1 MIISDQSE
9 IVQSNKEQIKNVI
22 DMCEYLARTNNASKS
37 ELSNQFHN
45 LNSYLDWFH
54 NHVGTILNDP
64 ETTIDMQFKKDLD
77 YRTRAST

>member
-9 IVQSNKEQIKNVI
+9 IVQSNKEQVKNVI

-45 LNSYLDWFH
+45 LNSYLD
-54 NHVGTILNDP
+54 
-64 ETTIDMQFKKDLD
+64 
-77 YRTRAST
+77 